1 MTSYEFP
8 YIVPDNFLSSTL
20 RLIRHQYH
28 LPEVASA
35 LESCRLDHEDIGN
48 AYYAGIRGDNWN
60 MNALD
65 FTIEGSERNIGILEE
80 YEIILKKA
88 FGHAIKSR
96 QTGYQIHEIVLLP
109 ADETE
114 IPPSSNTA
122 RLNEAIAE
130 ARAVMDKILRWGEA
144 TCANSLYTSELE
156 EDSFNDYL
164 RDTLAS
170 FGLWEIRDQT
180 RHGLSSSGL
189 SAGEVDILIKR
200 DGKEIALI
208 EGLKLINV
216 DRSKI
221 DSHVRKAAI
230 NYNPNGTPA
239 FLLCY
244 VGVSDFTAFWE
255 KCIEHLKALD
265 LPVSSGGRIEELP
278 RGNASA
284 RVASMMLSR
293 DGYDFPFHF
302 IAFRLLK

>member
-1 MTSYEFP
+1 MTNSDFTYT
-8 YIVPDNFLSSTL
+8 VPSNFKSNAS
-20 RLIRHQYH
+20 RLIGHQYH

-48 AYYAGIRGDNWN
+48 AYYAGIRGNNWN

-88 FGHAIKSR
+88 FDHAIKSR
-96 QTGYQIHEIVLLP
+96 QTGYQIHEVVLLP

-114 IPPSSNTA
+114 ILPPSNTA
-122 RLNEAIAE
+122 RLNEAIAG

-144 TCANSLYTSELE
+144 ACANSLYTSELE

-200 DGKEIALI
+200 DGKEIALV
-208 EGLKLINV
+208 EGLKLNSV

-230 NYNPNGTPA
+230 NYNPHGTPA

-244 VGVSDFTAFWE
+244 VGVSDFMSFWE

-265 LPVSSGGRIEELP
+265 IPVSSGGRIEELP
-278 RGNASA
+278 HSSASA
-284 RVASMMLSR
+284 RIASMMLSR
-293 DGYDFPFHF
+293 DGYDFPFYF
-302 IAFRLLK
+302 IAFKLLK